1 MIMVTGATGFVG
13 NRLVRRLVNVSGNP
27 VRVYLRM
34 GSDLERLPRGAK
46 IHLVMGSLF
55 DQDALEAAMQGVH
68 TVYHLAGTDTRGRH
82 AKLQEV
88 DVRGTSAVVEA
99 ALNARVG
106 RLICLSRVGAARSSA
121 FPTLRTKGEIE
132 EIIRSSGLAYTIFQ
146 TNALFGE
153 NDRFS
158 EHIAMLVQ
166 SFPFYF
172 VPGEGSQ
179 VLQPLWVE
187 DLVTCMTMALQDLD
201 MIDRTIALG
210 GPELL
215 SYRRIVMRVMYA
227 IGKQRPII
235 GVPLLAHRVVAWYLD
250 GLFARWPITEQWTE
264 MLSTHQ
270 TAELGAIE
278 RNFGFRPRVF
288 DMGLIDTYLKDRPF
302 RSEMLQYI
310 FSGQW

>member
-46 IHLVMGSLF
+46 IHLVMGSLL
-55 DQDALEAAMQGVH
+55 DRDALEAAMQGVH
-68 TVYHLAGTDTRGRH
+68 TIYHLAGTDTRGRY
-82 AKLQEV
+82 AKLQDV
-88 DVRGTSAVVEA
+88 DIKGTSAVVEA
-99 ALNARVG
+99 ALDARVG
-106 RLICLSRVGAARSSA
+106 RLIYLSRVGAARSSA

-153 NDRFS
+153 NDRLS

-172 VPGEGSQ
+172 VPGDGSQ
-179 VLQPLWVE
+179 
-187 DLVTCMTMALQDLD
+187 
-201 MIDRTIALG
+201 
-210 GPELL
+210 
-215 SYRRIVMRVMYA
+215 MRVMYA

-250 GLFARWPITEQWTE
+250 GLFARWPVTEQWTE

-302 RSEMLQYI
+302 RAEMLRYI